1 MSAKLRHVFISA
13 NRPPPT
19 MWLPAV
25 IGDATSAAEWLRA
38 VAELAILLALTME
51 LQGVATA
58 AVIRGDTL
66 AGRVIR
72 EVEVGGEI
80 FIGRAKM
87 GAWVR
92 VLP

>member
-1 MSAKLRHVFISA
+1 MR
-13 NRPPPT
+13 
-19 MWLPAV
+19 MPAV

-66 AGRVIR
+66 AGRVIQ
-72 EVEVGGEI
+72 EVEAGGEI
-80 FIGRAKM
+80 FVGRANLA
-87 GAWVR
+87 AWVR